1 MNPVIEG
8 KLQQLFNDHPGLLG
22 KPASD
27 EQINNAQHVLGITF
41 HPDYVEFIKRFGGS
55 FAGIDIHAFE
65 NGSLIGKQSVT
76 ELTANFRDRHDTCG
90 LPELQGAFVISG
102 DGSGNPILM
111 NSQGQL
117 YLYLHDEGEVELL
130 APSLEALLTSSF
142 P

>member
-1 MNPVIEG
+1 MNDELKG
-8 KLQQLFNDHPGLLG
+8 KLLQLFNDHPDLMG
-22 KPASD
+22 KPATD
-27 EQINNAQHVLGITF
+27 EQIEAAQQALGITF
-41 HPDYVEFIKRFGGS
+41 HPDYVEFIKLFGGA
-55 FAGIDIHAFE
+55 FGGVDIHAFE
-65 NGSLIGKQSVT
+65 NGSMLGKTTVT
-76 ELTANFRDRHDTCG
+76 ELTERFRDRYDTSG
-90 LPELQGAFVISG
+90 LPELHDALAISD

>member
-1 MNPVIEG
+1 MNIELIE
-8 KLQQLFNDHPGLLG
+8 KLQQLFKDHPSLLG

-27 EQINNAQHVLGITF
+27 EQIHSAQQTLGITF

-55 FAGIDIHAFE
+55 FGGVGIHAFE
-65 NGSLIGKQSVT
+65 NGSLIGNETVT
-76 ELTANFRDRHDTCG
+76 ELTTDFRDCYDASG
-90 LPELQGAFVISG
+90 LPQLHDAFVISD

>member
-1 MNPVIEG
+1 MNAELTE
-8 KLQQLFNDHPGLLG
+8 KLQQLFNEHSGLLG

-27 EQINNAQHVLGITF
+27 EQIHSAQQTLGITF

-76 ELTANFRDRHDTCG
+76 ELTVDFRHGHDTCE